1 MQRAHRWLSRWAKDV
16 RAWEFWTLPNWL
28 AVVVAFAILGDAAA
42 IGVSASAFHPTVHD
56 LILFG
61 LLVGCIAV
69 TDELTRQ
76 MGENTG
82 LVKDVFGAWALPA
95 AILLPP
101 IYVLMVTVIHY
112 SLLQWRV
119 RRIGVYKRAYSASQA
134 GLSFAA
140 AGVTF
145 RWIYDSLA
153 PAQAS
158 GIAHGL
164 VWCLALIAAVL
175 VHMTIN
181 KAFMMVVLRGSD
193 PLLEIRA
200 TFFARESLYND
211 LAELCIGALVAYAVA
226 TNVFLAPLSL
236 PLVALL
242 QRSLRH
248 AQLLNASR
256 TDAKT
261 GLLNARTWE
270 GEAEAEVARAV
281 RARMALAVAVLDIDF
296 FKLVNDTYGHLFG
309 DEVLKEIAHCLP
321 EMLRDYDSAGR
332 FGGEE
337 FVLLL
342 PHTRAVDAFRIA
354 DRVRDHISGLSLR
367 TSDGQAVQVTV
378 SVGVAALDAGS
389 TRELSELLA
398 AADAALYRAKRDG
411 RNQVQMI
418 STTRGLSATGARVA
432 TEVSAFG
439 GSSPA
444 PSVWDVAPRPQARS
458 GNADGDGDGVAVGA
472 LPRRRLALGS
482 YRARS
487 APRARRA
494 RRDQRA
500 RRA

>member
-1 MQRAHRWLSRWAKDV
+1 MQRAHRWLLRWAKDV

-28 AVVVAFAILGDAAA
+28 AVVVAAAILGDAVA
-42 IGVSASAFHPTVHD
+42 IGTAASAVRLTAHD
-56 LILFG
+56 LILFA

-69 TDELTRQ
+69 TSELTRQ
-76 MGENTG
+76 LGQNTG
-82 LVKDVFGAWALPA
+82 LVKDVYGAWALPT

-101 IYVLMVTVIHY
+101 IYVLVVTVVHY

-119 RRIGVYKRAYSASQA
+119 RKIGIYKRAYSAAQA

-140 AGVTF
+140 AGVMF
-145 RWIYDSLA
+145 RWVYDSVA
-153 PAQAS
+153 PARPT
-158 GIAHGL
+158 GIEHGL
-164 VWCLALIAAVL
+164 IWCCALIVAVL

-193 PLLEIRA
+193 PLLNIRS
-200 TFFARESLYND
+200 TFFAREPLYND
-211 LAELCIGALVAYAVA
+211 LAELCIGALVAYAVS
-226 TNVFLAPLSL
+226 TNVFLAPISL

-248 AQLLNASR
+248 EQLLKASR

-270 GEAEAEVARAV
+270 AEADAEVARAV

-309 DEVLKEIAHCLP
+309 DEVLKEIARCLP
-321 EMLRDYDSAGR
+321 GVLREYDSAGR

-354 DRVRDHISGLSLR
+354 DRVRDHISGLSLI
-367 TSDGQAVQVTV
+367 TSDGQQVEVTV

-389 TRELSELLA
+389 SRELSELLA

-418 STTRGLSATGARVA
+418 STTRGLSASGARVA
-432 TEVSAFG
+432 NTANAFG
-439 GSSPA
+439 GASSP
-444 PSVWDVAPRPQARS
+444 PSVWDVVQSRKQSPAS
-458 GNADGDGDGVAVGA
+458 DGHGPSSSNGEGVRAGA
-472 LPRRRLALGS
+472 LPRR
-482 YRARS
+482 
-487 APRARRA
+487 
-494 RRDQRA
+494 
-500 RRA
+500 